1 MARRPPSPAPRCN
14 NSELV
19 GVNFYNQAFVFDAKA
34 NLAGATLSNAITAR
48 IGRRVGGSTPDF
60 RRNRIHPGSVNR
72 CPHPPEDWINP
83 PKAGYLSPV
92 EFEARFHERAAMM
105 AA

>member
-34 NLAGATLSNAITAR
+34 NLAGATLSNAITAASA
-48 IGRRVGGSTPDF
+48 GG
-60 RRNRIHPGSVNR
+60 G
-72 CPHPPEDWINP
+72 
-83 PKAGYLSPV
+83 
-92 EFEARFHERAAMM
+92 
-105 AA
+105 